1 MFISQNFIVQP
12 QKLLALNLKFKGR
25 NTITNV
31 INKKKN
37 IQTFKKTTVTDS

>member
-31 INKKKN
+31 INKKRISKLS
-37 IQTFKKTTVTDS
+37 KKLL